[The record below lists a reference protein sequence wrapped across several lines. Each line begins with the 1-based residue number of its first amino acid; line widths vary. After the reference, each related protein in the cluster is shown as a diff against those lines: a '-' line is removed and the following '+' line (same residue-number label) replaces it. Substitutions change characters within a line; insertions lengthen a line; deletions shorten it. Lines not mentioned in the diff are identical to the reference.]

1 MDIVYIGTPNNT
13 HYDFIKKALLAGKHV
28 LCEKPMVINR
38 EQFLELVNLAKEKQL
53 ILEEAYTP
61 FHMPVMNK
69 IKEAIDAGKIG
80 KVCEVQANFSAAIKN
95 PNPKGRLYNPALGGG
110 NLLDMGCYPICFAQ
124 LFMSVTNL
132 KIKSDV
138 QMGSTGVD
146 IASQILLENDK
157 QQFARLSSSFRDL
170 MPKIGVIA
178 GEKGYIIVDHF
189 SRSDHA
195 TIHYL
200 NSKTEEINAG
210 DSEQAWLYEAYDF
223 EQYIDAGK
231 DRGELAMSYTIIKI
245 MDVLRQSWKFKYPN
259 ELKIQENN

>member
-1 MDIVYIGTPNNT
+1 
-13 HYDFIKKALLAGKHV
+13 
-28 LCEKPMVINR
+28 MVINR

-138 QMGSTGVD
+138 QWD
-146 IASQILLENDK
+146 QLELILPHK
-157 QQFARLSSSFRDL
+157 FCSKMISSSSRVYRRHF
-170 MPKIGVIA
+170 VI
-178 GEKGYIIVDHF
+178 
-189 SRSDHA
+189 
-195 TIHYL
+195 
-200 NSKTEEINAG
+200 
-210 DSEQAWLYEAYDF
+210 
-223 EQYIDAGK
+223 
-231 DRGELAMSYTIIKI
+231 
-245 MDVLRQSWKFKYPN
+245 
-259 ELKIQENN
+259 